1 MEHSNYEKNSL
12 GKKKK
17 KKMEGGKKARMIM
30 LYLSNGKMKLLVD
43 FYLFIFICV

>member
-12 GKKKK
+12 GKK

-43 FYLFIFICV
+43 FLKFIFICI

>member
-12 GKKKK
+12 GK

-43 FYLFIFICV
+43 FFLFIFICI